1 TLEEAILMVKNQWHK
16 IKQQEKILDKKYLEF
31 INMLDLSELIASAA
45 LIREESR
52 GCHYRKDFPNE
63 DEKWKVTINFVLQ

>member
-1 TLEEAILMVKNQWHK
+1 
-16 IKQQEKILDKKYLEF
+16 KKYLEF